1 MFVDLVKIN
10 VVSGKGGD
18 GSSSFRREKFIPK
31 GGPDG
36 GDGGRG
42 GHVYMEVDRNLTTL
56 VDFHNN
62 RIFKAENG
70 GKGFGSRM
78 HGKNG
83 GDITIRVAAG
93 TIVKDAATGAV
104 IKDLLTH
111 GEKFL
116 LLSGGRG
123 GRGNWHFRTSTRQA
137 PHFYEKGEPGDEKEV
152 TLELKILA
160 DVGIIGMANAGKSTL
175 LSKISNAHPKI
186 ADYPFTT
193 LTPVLGLVKYSDTYS
208 FVVADIPGLIEG
220 ASEGRGL
227 GFDFL
232 RHIER
237 TKLYIHV
244 VDATQGDAYDN
255 YVMINNELKAYN
267 KKLLKRPQV
276 VVVNKSELLS
286 ETEKKQITVKFRK
299 KKIDIDFISARE
311 GEGLKKLL
319 NRVYNDLKDLPPAEE
334 EKPAAKA
341 YREKDELTVERA
353 DDGVFTLHGRRVE
366 KFVSMLDFSTNETVQ
381 VFRGYLERQGI
392 NKFLKSKGVKTG
404 DYVIIGEKD
413 FIYEED

>member
-1 MFVDLVKIN
+1 VL
-10 VVSGKGGD
+10 
-18 GSSSFRREKFIPK
+18 FR
-31 GGPDG
+31 
-36 GDGGRG
+36 
-42 GHVYMEVDRNLTTL
+42 
-56 VDFHNN
+56 
-62 RIFKAENG
+62 
-70 GKGFGSRM
+70 S
-78 HGKNG
+78 
-83 GDITIRVAAG
+83 
-93 TIVKDAATGAV
+93 
-104 IKDLLTH
+104 
-111 GEKFL
+111 
-116 LLSGGRG
+116 
-123 GRGNWHFRTSTRQA
+123 FRTSTRQA

-152 TLELKILA
+152 TLELKLLA

-237 TKLYIHV
+237 TRLYIHV

-276 VVVNKSELLS
+276 VVVNKSELLTA
-286 ETEKKQITVKFRK
+286 EEKKHTIAKFKK
-299 KKIDIDFISARE
+299 KKIGIDFISARE
-311 GEGLKKLL
+311 GLGLKELL
-319 NRVYNDLKDLPPAEE
+319 NNVYNKLKDLPPAEE
-334 EKPAAKA
+334 EKSELKLF
-341 YREKDELTVERA
+341 REVDELTIEKESENVYR
-353 DDGVFTLHGRRVE
+353 LHGRRVE

-381 VFRGYLERQGI
+381 VFRQYLERQGI
-392 NKFLKSKGVKTG
+392 NKFLKEKGVKTG
-404 DYVIIGEKD
+404 DYILIGERE
-413 FIYEED
+413 FVFEED

>member
-1 MFVDLVKIN
+1 
-10 VVSGKGGD
+10 
-18 GSSSFRREKFIPK
+18 
-31 GGPDG
+31 
-36 GDGGRG
+36 
-42 GHVYMEVDRNLTTL
+42 
-56 VDFHNN
+56 
-62 RIFKAENG
+62 
-70 GKGFGSRM
+70 M

-286 ETEKKQITVKFRK
+286 ETEKKQITAKFKK

-319 NRVYNDLKDLPPAEE
+319 NRVYNDLKDLPPSEE
-334 EKPAAKA
+334 EQPAVKT
-341 YREKDELTVERA
+341 YKEKDELTIERA

>member
-18 GSSSFRREKFIPK
+18 GASSFRREKFIPK

-62 RIFKAENG
+62 RIFKARDG
-70 GKGFGSRM
+70 GKGSGSRS

-83 GDITIRVAAG
+83 EDITIRVAAG
-93 TIVKDAATGAV
+93 TIVKDAATGTV
-104 IKDLLTH
+104 IKDLIEH

-193 LTPVLGLVKYSDTYS
+193 LTPVLGLVKYSDTFT

-237 TKLYIHV
+237 TKLYIHL

-255 YVMINNELKAYN
+255 FVMINNELKAYN

-276 VVVNKSELLS
+276 VFVNKAELLS
-286 ETEKKQITVKFRK
+286 DAEKKQILAKFKK

-311 GEGLKKLL
+311 GEGLNKLL
-319 NRVYNDLKDLPPAEE
+319 NRVYNVLKDLPPAEE
-334 EKPAAKA
+334 EKPETKQ
-341 YREKDELTVERA
+341 YKEKDTLVIERL
-353 DDGVFTLHGRRVE
+353 DNGVYALHSRRVE
-366 KFVSMLDFSTNETVQ
+366 KFVSMLDFKTNETVQ

-404 DYVIIGEKD
+404 DYVIIGERD
-413 FIYEED
+413 FIFEED